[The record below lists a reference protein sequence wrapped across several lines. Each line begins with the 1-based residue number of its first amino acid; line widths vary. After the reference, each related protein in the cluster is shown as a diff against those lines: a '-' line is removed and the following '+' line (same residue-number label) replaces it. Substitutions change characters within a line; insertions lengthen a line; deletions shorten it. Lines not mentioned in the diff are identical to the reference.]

1 MAEEQQSPVISPHRD
16 AIVDAV
22 GSFYF
27 FLSGFPYLPESAII
41 TPSPEGW
48 GEEHRANF
56 ITLGKGAAAADLLCH
71 LPYID
76 NTDWQVNY
84 DTKPINW
91 IGDKVKR
98 DIEHGFTLERACLE
112 PAQQK
117 IPDHVICLTEGALY
131 GRWLLVDILAGTIV
145 DYSTLGGPD
154 EKISDEEKQAGFV
167 WKKYSTM
174 PVAEY
179 FNEWKGKYQSL
190 WCVPVPIREKGTRES
205 KSGEVRWPWKLDD
218 PGEEIRELQKIY
230 NDHGWGTEDFRKED
244 CREALFEWGDE
255 YSRKLMESWK
265 RKHPR
270 RIP

>member
-27 FLSGFPYLPESAII
+27 FLSGFPYLPESAIL

-131 GRWLLVDILAGTIV
+131 GRWLLVDILAG
-145 DYSTLGGPD
+145 
-154 EKISDEEKQAGFV
+154 
-167 WKKYSTM
+167 
-174 PVAEY
+174 
-179 FNEWKGKYQSL
+179 
-190 WCVPVPIREKGTRES
+190 ES
-205 KSGEVRWPWKLDD
+205 AIAL
-218 PGEEIRELQKIY
+218 EL
-230 NDHGWGTEDFRKED
+230 FP
-244 CREALFEWGDE
+244 L
-255 YSRKLMESWK
+255 
-265 RKHPR
+265 
-270 RIP
+270 